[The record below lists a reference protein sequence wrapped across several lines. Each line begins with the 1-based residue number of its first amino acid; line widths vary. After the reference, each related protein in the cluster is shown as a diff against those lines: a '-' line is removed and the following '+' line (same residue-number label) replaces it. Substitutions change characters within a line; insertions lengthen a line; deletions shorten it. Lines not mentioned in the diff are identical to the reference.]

1 MRWKY
6 LALILLMALCLLMQH
21 VRILNAERQ
30 LSILEDCCQRQE
42 VCLKEL
48 KEKLASQEE
57 PAQPEPLGT
66 VIRKYAGYFD
76 DHDVSGLLEDYG

>member
-6 LALILLMALCLLMQH
+6 LALILFALCLLTQH

-42 VCLKEL
+42 VCLNEL

-57 PAQPEPLGT
+57 PAQPDPLET
-66 VIRKYAGYFD
+66 IIRKYTGYFD
-76 DHDVSGLLEDYG
+76 DHDVSGLLEDDG

>member
-6 LALILLMALCLLMQH
+6 LALILLIALCLLMQH

-42 VCLKEL
+42 VSLKKLKAEL
-48 KEKLASQEE
+48 ESLGK
-57 PAQPEPLGT
+57 PAQPDPPETIL
-66 VIRKYAGYFD
+66 RKYAGYFD
-76 DHDVSGLLEDYG
+76 DHDVSGLLEDD